1 MEYVSTTMEDITVR
15 VWKGGRAR
23 RVLQTLMNVKRFL
36 ANTTKHALT
45 KKATSRATVLISGE
59 GNFVNR
65 MLTSA
70 F

>member
-1 MEYVSTTMEDITVR
+1 MEYAITTLEDTTAR
-15 VWKGGRAR
+15 VWKVGRAR

-36 ANTTKHALT
+36 ANTTEHALT

-65 MLTSA
+65 MLTNA